1 MLTAPFK
8 SCWRLKL
15 GLHGEVCLHLAKD
28 KAFNSLSPTLATR
41 YCEIRRSDEFF
52 ASFQGV
58 TPFGCTFCYVFSGCE
73 HIICLVGNLTWCMPL
88 FLEAF
93 DNKQGEMPR

>member
-1 MLTAPFK
+1 MLTALFK

-41 YCEIRRSDEFF
+41 SCEIRRSDEFF

-58 TPFGCTFCYVFSGCE
+58 TPFWMHF
-73 HIICLVGNLTWCMPL
+73 LL
-88 FLEAF
+88 FLFRLRANYLLGWQS
-93 DNKQGEMPR
+93 DVVCVIISSVK

>member
-58 TPFGCTFCYVFSGCE
+58 TPFWMHFLLCLFRLRAHYLLGWQSDMALIFLDHIWYLDPRSG
-73 HIICLVGNLTWCMPL
+73 
-88 FLEAF
+88 
-93 DNKQGEMPR
+93 